1 MEGARLISR
10 HISSVSYGLSTLPV
24 WQALG
29 HRSAGYEITAGPLR
43 FSCQVI
49 CVPLEG
55 TYHKRR
61 DWKVVSETGFIV
73 WYKNVFYLDKSLN
86 CPHVRE
92 AQSVAIPVY
101 ARFWQ
106 NAPEFTSSSL
116 TFAIWLSYTIPKQSC
131 TYQMFMYIPRC
142 SFRVKLVMRSTC
154 MMSFLILA
162 W

>member
-1 MEGARLISR
+1 MVFLHCLSGRLQDTVLQVR
-10 HISSVSYGLSTLPV
+10 
-24 WQALG
+24 
-29 HRSAGYEITAGPLR
+29 RSLLDPWDSLAKSFVFPW
-43 FSCQVI
+43 
-49 CVPLEG
+49 EG

-61 DWKVVSETGFIV
+61 DWKGVSESGFIV

-86 CPHVRE
+86 CPHVHE
-92 AQSVAIPVY
+92 AQSVTIPVH

-106 NAPEFTSSSL
+106 NAPEFMSSRL
-116 TFAIWLSYTIPKQSC
+116 TFATWLSYTIPKQSC

-154 MMSFLILA
+154 MVSFLILA